1 MNRNYIALVSL
12 SAFGIAALL
21 PLPASSQTPP
31 EAVVTANASSVF
43 SSSTVAQ
50 ADFDIVD
57 TAMIEGSFDTFLH
70 LFQELGM
77 QEDLRGYGR
86 FTVFAPVDEA
96 FEALSEET
104 MTTLLSD
111 RDLLAKVLS
120 YHVIASGTPLYSDDI
135 TSTTTQRTLERS
147 EIEIRPRGRSI
158 FVNSVRVIEEDI
170 EAINGVI
177 HAIDEVLLP
186 PDVIDR
192 LP

>member
-1 MNRNYIALVSL
+1 MACNYIALASL
-12 SAFGIAALL
+12 SIFGISALL
-21 PLPASSQTPP
+21 PLPVSSQTPP
-31 EAVVTANASSVF
+31 DAVATANASSVF
-43 SSSTVAQ
+43 SSSTIAQ
-50 ADFDIVD
+50 ADLDIVD
-57 TAMIEGSFDTFLH
+57 TAMSEGSFDTFLH

-96 FEALSEET
+96 FEALSEEA

-111 RDLLAKVLS
+111 RELLAKVLS

-147 EIEIRPRGRSI
+147 EIEIRPRGSRI
-158 FVNSVRVIEEDI
+158 FVNNVRVIEEDI

-177 HAIDEVLLP
+177 HAINEVLLP

>member
-1 MNRNYIALVSL
+1 MKRNYVALALL
-12 SAFGIAALL
+12 STFGIVALSSF
-21 PLPASSQTPP
+21 PASSQMHFDG
-31 EAVVTANASSVF
+31 VSTANSSPAF
-43 SSSTVAQ
+43 SPSMIAQ

-57 TAMIEGSFDTFLH
+57 AAMDDGSFDTFLN

-96 FEALSEET
+96 FESLSEEA

-111 RDLLAKVLS
+111 RDLLARVLS
-120 YHVIASGTPLYSDDI
+120 YHVIASGTPIYSDDI
-135 TSTTTQRTLERS
+135 TSTMTQRTLERS
-147 EIEIRPRGRSI
+147 EVEIRPRGNRI
-158 FVNSVRVIEEDI
+158 FVNRVRVIDEDI
-170 EAINGVI
+170 EATNGVI